1 MPWQG
6 WVDVMLGA
14 VDANGIDAQP
24 IRDNQPQW
32 ILFFVFFILFG
43 GFFVVNLF
51 VGVLLAN
58 FEEKK
63 EQINAEKGGAKQQG
77 KAEFEWIRFTDQL
90 IKTARERAKLG
101 GRPKPRAAKPKAPA
115 PDAAAAAA
123 GGGGGG
129 PERRRSA
136 VLEAEVEVEAAV
148 EAAEADVEA
157 VVEGMEWE
165 PLFDENDREVSAA
178 AFPPLRR
185 KLYVIV
191 QARRAPVVSPR
202 TPPPSGRRR
211 PGFSG
216 RPGVKLTVRLVA
228 CCSRAPSRRSS

>member
-1 MPWQG
+1 MKWQG

-14 VDANGIDAQP
+14 VDSNGIDAQP

-63 EQINAEKGGAKQQG
+63 EQVNAEKGGAKQQG

-90 IKTARERAKLG
+90 IKTARERAELG
-101 GRPKPRAAKPKAPA
+101 GRPKSRAA
-115 PDAAAAAA
+115 PDVAGD

-129 PERRRSA
+129 SPERRGDSA
-136 VLEAEVEVEAAV
+136 VLEAEVEFEAAV

-157 VVEGMEWE
+157 VVEGIEWE
-165 PLFDENDREVSAA
+165 PLFDENDHEVSGA

-191 QARRAPVVSPR
+191 QARRAPVSPR
-202 TPPPSGRRR
+202 PPPSGRR
-211 PGFSG
+211 PVFSG
-216 RPGVKLTVRLVA
+216 WPE
-228 CCSRAPSRRSS
+228 